1 MIKVN
6 NYRERYQKVV
16 IPKMKEEFHYKNSWQ
31 VPKIEKVVVN
41 VGIGRLVTS
50 TKNSD
55 DLIEKI
61 SHELALITGQK
72 PAIRQAKKSISSFKI
87 REGLPIG
94 LMVTLRGKRME
105 DFIDK
110 FIHLTLPQVRDFWGI
125 PLKNIDQNG
134 NLNYGFKDYSVFPEI
149 AKGQSALNFGLEV
162 TFVTNAKSR
171 DEAIRLYQLLN
182 FPLQIQT
189 TNKSLNK

>member
-1 MIKVN
+1 MIKAN

-110 FIHLTLPQVRDFWGI
+110 FIHLTLPQVRDFGY
-125 PLKNIDQNG
+125 PLKNIDQM
-134 NLNYGFKDYSVFPEI
+134 VI
-149 AKGQSALNFGLEV
+149 
-162 TFVTNAKSR
+162 
-171 DEAIRLYQLLN
+171 
-182 FPLQIQT
+182 
-189 TNKSLNK
+189 